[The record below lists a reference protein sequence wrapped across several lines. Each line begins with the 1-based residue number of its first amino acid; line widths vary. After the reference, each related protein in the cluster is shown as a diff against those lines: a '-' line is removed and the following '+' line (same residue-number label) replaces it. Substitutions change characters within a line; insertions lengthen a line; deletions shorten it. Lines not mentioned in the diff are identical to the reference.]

1 VIWVRALEFL
11 PLALVLG
18 AVIAALR
25 HEEMAE
31 IQRSAVRATA
41 RIVAG
46 LALGCALLQAALWLY
61 QD

>member
-1 VIWVRALEFL
+1 MILQRSLEFL

-18 AVIAALR
+18 AVLAALR

-31 IQRSAVRATA
+31 IQRATVRGTA

-46 LALGCALLQAALWLY
+46 LVLGCALLQGLLLLF

>member
-1 VIWVRALEFL
+1 VIWVRAVEFL

-25 HEEMAE
+25 HEQMAE
-31 IQRSAVRATA
+31 IQRSAVRTTA

-46 LALGCALLQAALWLY
+46 LLLGCALLQAALWLY

>member
-1 VIWVRALEFL
+1 MIWVRALEFL

-25 HEEMAE
+25 HEKMAE

>member
-1 VIWVRALEFL
+1 MIWVRALEFL

>member
-1 VIWVRALEFL
+1 MIWVRALELL

-25 HEEMAE
+25 HEEMAA
-31 IQRSAVRATA
+31 IQRAAVRATA
-41 RIVAG
+41 RIVVG
-46 LALGCALLQAALWLY
+46 LAVGCAVLQAALWIF